1 MCTFLFV
8 RRLPFRV
15 VARHHGVA
23 SPKRAV
29 YLLVLLPFFS
39 LFVFFFL
46 SFLSLL
52 VQVLGRLNRFYIL
65 SILIIVLDQRK
76 AANTTNTFGSLRGR
90 RQNGE
95 LRARS
100 VFRARVSRFS
110 F

>member
-1 MCTFLFV
+1 M

-39 LFVFFFL
+39 LFVFFL

-52 VQVLGRLNRFYIL
+52 VQVMGRLNRFYIL

-100 VFRARVSRFS
+100 VFRARVSRLS